1 MPGKGL
7 VYIELKDREPGL
19 AEAVAAL
26 VRRHGK
32 GPEQVRFISFH
43 ADAVRAM
50 KELLPEYRAYFLA
63 GLSWDAEKKRLKQDL
78 DEMVKTAKEAK
89 ADGVDLSFGIFWDEA
104 LVKKFRDAGLEVHC
118 WTVDDPVLAEHA
130 RKLGVDSITSNR
142 ARFLMDRVGKTK

>member
-1 MPGKGL
+1 M
-7 VYIELKDREPGL
+7 
-19 AEAVAAL
+19 
-26 VRRHGK
+26 
-32 GPEQVRFISFH
+32 
-43 ADAVRAM
+43 VRAM

-89 ADGVDLSFGIFWDEA
+89 ADGVDLSFGMFWDEA